1 MKRKGQAM
9 KKLTQLFKR
18 KVDTKAIDELLKK
31 TADEV
36 EKMQPLNLIV
46 AGKTGSGKSTLI
58 NAMFRENLAKT
69 GVGLPITD
77 ELVRITK
84 PGVPLTLYDTMGLEL
99 SQKVQRHILK
109 DLSDLITEKKQGDA
123 RERIHAVYYCINA
136 LGSRIEEFEMELIR
150 TLAEFLPVII
160 VLTQTLNPEN
170 HELEQVIRQ
179 HQLPIKGIVPILA
192 KPYALPKQALIEA
205 YGLTELLNLTL
216 EHVPE
221 DVHKAFINAQHVDL
235 DLKIK
240 HARSWANTYV
250 TTAFGIGFVPI
261 PIADSALL
269 VPMQLTMLA
278 HLTAIF
284 GISLDK
290 SQLISM
296 IMGLGGTSGMS
307 FIGKYLVGSIFKWV
321 PGLGTVTGG
330 MVTGAVAS
338 SLTLTLAYSY
348 IEVLKQVALAERNG
362 RDVPLKEL
370 QKMMNRSFEQHL
382 ESAVQHLPKE
392 VKDSLLPQWFEK
404 WIEKL

>member
-1 MKRKGQAM
+1 M

-18 KVDTKAIDELLKK
+18 KIDTRAVDELLNR
-31 TADEV
+31 TAAEV
-36 EKMQPLNLIV
+36 EKMPPLNLIV

-77 ELVRITK
+77 ALVQITK

-99 SQKVQRHILK
+99 SQHAQRQILK
-109 DLSDLITEKKQGDA
+109 ALSDLIVEKKKGDK
-123 RERIHAVYYCINA
+123 REQIHAVYYCINV
-136 LGSRIEEFEMELIR
+136 LGSRIEPFEMELIR

-160 VLTQTLNPEN
+160 VLTQTLNPDN
-170 HELEQVIRQ
+170 HELEQVIQQ
-179 HQLPIKGIVPILA
+179 HQLPVKGIVPVLA
-192 KPYALPKQALIEA
+192 KPYALPKQALIEVH
-205 YGLTELLNLTL
+205 GLENLLALTF

-221 DVHKAFINAQHVDL
+221 EVHKAFINAQHVDL

-240 HARSWANTYV
+240 HARSWAKTYV

-261 PIADSALL
+261 PVADSALL

-290 SQLISM
+290 SQIISL
-296 IMGLGGTSGMS
+296 IMGLGGTSGVS
-307 FIGKYLVGSIFKWV
+307 LAGKYVVGSIFKWI

-330 MVTGAVAS
+330 MVTGTVAS

-348 IEVLKQVALAERNG
+348 IEVLKQVTLAERNG
-362 RDVPLKEL
+362 HDVPLKEL

-382 ESAVQHLPKE
+382 ASALQHLPQE
-392 VKDSLLPQWFEK
+392 VKESVLPQWLEQWMDKF
-404 WIEKL
+404 